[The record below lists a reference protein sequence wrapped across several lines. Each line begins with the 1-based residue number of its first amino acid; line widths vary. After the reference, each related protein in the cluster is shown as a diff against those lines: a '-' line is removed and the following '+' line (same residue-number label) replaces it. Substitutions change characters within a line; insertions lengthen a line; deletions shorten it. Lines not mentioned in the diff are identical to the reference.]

1 MAANIAIDVL
11 KLESEDIKVIKDAL
25 IAEKEATR
33 RSSSAI
39 RSSSN
44 NNDSGMMYYD
54 EVEESC

>member
-44 NNDSGMMYYD
+44 NNDIGVMYYD